1 MNEEFIV
8 ELMESLKLFE
18 EYSYSR
24 LTKSF
29 TIKYGHQVRL
39 LRLMEIC
46 EKHKQPYIINENRKE
61 FHIKILQ

>member
-18 EYSYSR
+18 EYSYNR
-24 LTKSF
+24 LTKTFNITYTSE
-29 TIKYGHQVRL
+29 IRL

-46 EKHKQPYIINENRKE
+46 EKHKQPYIVNEYKKE
-61 FHIKILQ
+61 FRVKILE